1 MTSYER
7 VITALE
13 RRKTPDRV
21 PMMELVVD
29 EKVMEAIYPGC
40 DYYAF
45 AERFG
50 LDAIGLNRSTWEK
63 ENLNWVDKER
73 RLFRDKWGV
82 IRGFTAESSPYPL
95 EAPIKSPEDLKHY
108 TPPDPNAPD
117 ALGHLPQV
125 VARYKGKKAIFF
137 MGRDSYFNPAH
148 VRGVEDF
155 LMDIVLNPGFVR
167 ELIEVCQSH
176 DLPLVKRAVAAGAD
190 IIIFGDDYADKNS
203 PFMSP
208 RHFQDLFLPG
218 LKKAVD
224 TAHEAGAYVLKHT
237 DGNINPILDM
247 IVETGVD
254 GLHAIEPP
262 AGMSLKAIRARY
274 GNRLC
279 LCGNVDCGPLLTWG
293 SPDEVK
299 AAVRQCFKDAARKG
313 AYVLSSSNSIHSSVK
328 PENYVAMRDA
338 RNELGIY
345 PLKV

>member
-1 MTSYER
+1 MNSYER

-13 RRKTPDRV
+13 RRKTPDVV

-29 EKVMEAIYPGC
+29 PVVMEAIYPGC
-40 DYYAF
+40 DYYTF
-45 AERFG
+45 ADRFG
-50 LDAIGLNRSTWEK
+50 LDAVGLNRSTWERD
-63 ENLNWVDKER
+63 NLDWVDKER

-82 IRGFTAESSPYPL
+82 IRGLTDESSPYPV

-108 TPPDPNAPD
+108 TPPDPNAPG
-117 ALGHLPQV
+117 AIGHLPEV
-125 VARYKGKKAIFF
+125 VARFKGKKAIFF
-137 MGRDSYFNPAH
+137 MARDSYFNPAH
-148 VRGVEDF
+148 IRGVENF
-155 LMDIVLNPGFVR
+155 LMDIVLNPGLVR

-176 DLPLVKRAVAAGAD
+176 DLPQVRRAVAAGAD
-190 IIIFGDDYADKNS
+190 IIIFGDDYADKKS

-208 RHFQDLFLPG
+208 KHFHDLFLPG

-293 SPDEVK
+293 TPKEVK
-299 AAVRQCFKDAARKG
+299 AAVRQCFKDAAREG
-313 AYVLSSSNSIHSSVK
+313 AYILSSSNSIHSSVK
-328 PENYVAMRDA
+328 PENFIAMRDA
-338 RNELGIY
+338 RDQFGAY
-345 PLKV
+345 PLKL